1 MQVFFSDSGFFG
13 KNVWTWGKIMGEI
26 MVRICFTFGRKR
38 GYNEKNA
45 VGGVSVAD
53 SNITKKALADALKE
67 LMETTPFEKISV
79 TEISEACGMNRKSFY
94 YHFKDK
100 YDLINWIFDAETRDL
115 VAAINQE
122 ETYTGRMEFLEKI
135 CDYLYMNRDF
145 YRRALK
151 IEGQNSLS
159 DHIRE
164 YTKPVFKERFM
175 KLFPGDDIDE
185 FYVEFFSDA
194 CCCAIERWLQDRDCI
209 PPRQLVAKV
218 DTMLRRGSEI
228 LSRELREKREK
239 EGAAGVGE
247 TP

>member
-1 MQVFFSDSGFFG
+1 MQVFFSDSGVFG
-13 KNVWTWGKIMGEI
+13 KNVWLWGRNMGEI
-26 MVRICFTFGRKR
+26 MVRIYFTFAGKR
-38 GYNEKNA
+38 RYNEKNA
-45 VGGVSVAD
+45 AGGVSVAD

-100 YDLINWIFDAETRDL
+100 YDLVNWIFDVETREL
-115 VAAINQE
+115 VASFNQE
-122 ETYTGRMEFLEKI
+122 ETYTGRMEFLEKL
-135 CDYLYMNRDF
+135 CDYLYENRDF

-164 YTKPVFKERFM
+164 YTQPVLKERFV
-175 KLFPGDDIDE
+175 KLFPGTDIDE

-194 CCCAIERWLQDRDCI
+194 CCCAIERWLKNRDCI
-209 PPRQLVAKV
+209 PPRQFVAKV
-218 DTMLRRGSEI
+218 DTMLRRASEI
-228 LSRELREKREK
+228 LSQELREKREK
-239 EGAAGVGE
+239 ESATGTEEA
-247 TP
+247 P